1 MCWEVQYQPGSGRLG
16 GAIAMTGSCLSIGS
30 MMAFPSPS
38 RQPSTWWH
46 FWNTQTS
53 YSRQQ
58 LYKWFVELGNWE
70 SKNGFLWAVT
80 VSSVGIWQ
88 RCRRYDCSSMSQE
101 IHSCIFR
108 WRKFY
113 YSFKI
118 MNCWQSKPPWLS
130 RLLGRM
136 EYCYFMTKR
145 TVKAMPSSV
154 KPMFACYGIH
164 TRRWIQSHTLLHFS
178 LSIWSMIDMVQFTCI
193 TIEVIERGLRVGLR
207 GEGDASTTWLC
218 APASAWRHSPE
229 KDPQWVHQIRVIRR

>member
-1 MCWEVQYQPGSGRLG
+1 MSFFELLPWVVLG
-16 GAIAMTGSCLSIGS
+16 YGNDAGGMVVL
-30 MMAFPSPS
+30 
-38 RQPSTWWH
+38 WW
-46 FWNTQTS
+46 
-53 YSRQQ
+53 
-58 LYKWFVELGNWE
+58 L
-70 SKNGFLWAVT
+70 
-80 VSSVGIWQ
+80 
-88 RCRRYDCSSMSQE
+88 MSQE
-101 IHSCIFR
+101 IHDYIFR

-207 GEGDASTTWLC
+207 VAG
-218 APASAWRHSPE
+218 
-229 KDPQWVHQIRVIRR
+229 RRGCFDYVAVCTSLSLKT